1 MVGYLW
7 FLFGVF
13 ALFEW
18 RSRSVE
24 QKPPEPLAIVRWLST
39 RWLLAGALVASGMG
53 NLLVTDAVMEPPPD
67 NHMGRF
73 VVCPRRVALVDRRHL
88 PSTLDQFVEGHR
100 QEMTGAPGETFAHTF
115 KARNP

>member
-1 MVGYLW
+1 MW

-53 NLLVTDAVMEPPPD
+53 NLS
-67 NHMGRF
+67 GRVGVIVLGVVQVGF
-73 VVCPRRVALVDRRHL
+73 VVAWVAVVVKGRRSLREQLAFVVVAAALLMAFSSGLASELLADAW
-88 PSTLDQFVEGHR
+88 EGR
-100 QEMTGAPGETFAHTF
+100 P
-115 KARNP
+115 